1 MQKNNHIK
9 ALFFLGIFSV
19 LLFHHILPH
28 WHHEHDVE
36 HTHKAVS
43 NSDTH
48 NHHHDVPEK
57 ESSKKEFLDLFL
69 DIHVHSIASNE
80 ILLTQENSINQLNV
94 KRAIT
99 SPILIDSYNIPLY
112 DDDPEKISCY
122 HPPNIYFKKYLSS
135 LYLRGPPSLG

>member
-36 HTHKAVS
+36 HTHKAVA

-48 NHHHDVPEK
+48 SHHHDVPEK

-69 DIHVHSIASNE
+69 DIHVHSISSNE
-80 ILLTQENSINQLNV
+80 ILLTQENSVKQLNV
-94 KRAIT
+94 KRAIAA
-99 SPILIDSYNIPLY
+99 PILIDSYNIPLY
-112 DDDPEKISCY
+112 DDEAEKISFY